1 MENPCSSNRGHWMQF
16 PSFSIVSNYEYNL
29 IIPLKNS
36 EIGRVNNVEIK
47 YVPGLSSNDKQTIIR

>member
-1 MENPCSSNRGHWMQF
+1 MQF

-36 EIGRVNNVEIK
+36 EIGKVNNVEIK